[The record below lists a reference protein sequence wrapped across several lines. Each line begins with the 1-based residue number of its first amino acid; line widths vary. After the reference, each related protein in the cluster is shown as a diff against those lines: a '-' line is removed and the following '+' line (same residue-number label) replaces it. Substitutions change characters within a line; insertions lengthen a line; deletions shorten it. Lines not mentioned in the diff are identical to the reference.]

1 MLAKIWPV
9 STCFLVLLF
18 FRLTM
23 KIRRSFLILLT
34 ATLPM
39 LVAMAED
46 TSKTETTNSQAAGD
60 TQNKNAADKNC
71 NCTRTSA
78 DLDKL
83 VAEMNAATADKKVDA
98 IAAVVNKLAQES
110 KASQQRTETKT
121 ATNEQSEMGMCKMM
135 MGMKM
140 EDSGDNQE
148 GDHEHHH

>member
-1 MLAKIWPV
+1 MLAKICQV
-9 STCFLVLLF
+9 STCFLVLLL

-39 LVAMAED
+39 LVATAED
-46 TSKTETTNSQAAGD
+46 TGKTETANSQTAGD

-71 NCTRTSA
+71 NCTRTGT

-83 VAEMNAATADKKVDA
+83 VAEMNTATADKKLDA
-98 IAAVVNKLAQES
+98 IAAVVNKLAQEC
-110 KASQQRTETKT
+110 KASQQRIETKT
-121 ATNEQSEMGMCKMM
+121 ATNEKSEMGMCKMM
-135 MGMKM
+135 MGVNMK
-140 EDSGDNQE
+140 DSGDNQE